1 MSGNNFTS
9 RKRGFTLIELL
20 VVIAIIGILIALLL
34 PAVQQAREA
43 ARRTSCKNN
52 LKQVGIALHNYHDV
66 HGVFPPGWIGVED
79 GLHAAHD
86 GDNGSGWALQIL
98 PFIDQANLWQ
108 KFDSHHSIAEE
119 VNESIL
125 VVTLPTF
132 VCPSDPQPRIF
143 HVEADDHEH
152 GHDSANLQDD
162 HEHEEGEMDLP
173 TANYVGVFG
182 PEELHICEDHADHN
196 TQCVGAGVF
205 FHNSSV
211 GINDIVDGTSSTM
224 AVGERRSDRDLGW
237 YSTWVG
243 VPPGGVEAFQRVLG
257 SADHTPNHPDAHF
270 DDFSSRHI
278 GGAQFVFADGH
289 VRFIGEGIEP
299 AVYKAIATIHGHE
312 VVDDLDE
319 SF

>member
-1 MSGNNFTS
+1 MLGKT
-9 RKRGFTLIELL
+9 RLRRHRGFTLIELL

-66 HGVFPPGWIGVED
+66 HGVFPPGWVGVED

-86 GDNGSGWALQIL
+86 GDNGAGWALQIL
-98 PFIDQANLWQ
+98 PFIDQKNLWDQ
-108 KFDSHHSIAEE
+108 FDSRHSIAEE
-119 VNESIL
+119 ENESIL
-125 VVTLPTF
+125 RVTLPTF
-132 VCPSDPQPRIF
+132 LCPSDPQPRIF
-143 HVEADDHEH
+143 HVDADDHEH
-152 GHDSANLQDD
+152 GHIQGITQGG

-173 TANYVGVFG
+173 TASYVGVFG
-182 PEELHICEDHADHN
+182 TEELHICEEHAEDH
-196 TQCVGAGVF
+196 TQCVGNGVF

-211 GINDIVDGTSSTM
+211 AISDIVDGTSSTM
-224 AVGERRSDRDLGW
+224 AVGERRSNRDLEW

-278 GGAQFVFADGH
+278 GGSQFVFADGH
-289 VRFIGEGIEP
+289 VRFIGDGIDP
-299 AVYKAIATIHGHE
+299 RVYAAIATIHGHE
-312 VVDDLDE
+312 VVDDLDD